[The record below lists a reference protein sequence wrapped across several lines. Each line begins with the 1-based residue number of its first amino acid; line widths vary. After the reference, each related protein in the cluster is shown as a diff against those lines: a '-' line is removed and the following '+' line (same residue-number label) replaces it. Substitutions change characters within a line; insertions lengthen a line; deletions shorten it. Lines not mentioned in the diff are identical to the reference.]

1 MVSLLLRG
9 QPLMSGGKPADI
21 KAVLFD
27 KDGTMSRSE
36 HHLLSLAT
44 TRLRHCLRLGGASR
58 SEELSELLAKAYG
71 LHLAEDSLNPAGIT
85 AVAARD
91 HNLISTAVALT
102 LVGHGWPE
110 SLALA
115 EETFRLADLDTPSG
129 SADAPT
135 TEGLVELLMALRHQ
149 GVRCAVISNDDLP
162 GIQDFL
168 STHGLSGHIAAIW
181 SAERLPRKPDPR
193 AVHQLCEA
201 LGVSP
206 SSCALIGD
214 ANSDLRM
221 AREAGVAVAL
231 GYRGGWRR
239 PVPLD
244 NNFPWLDRWHD
255 LLVAEGEEPA
265 HGVSTETRGT
275 GFGT

>member
-9 QPLMSGGKPADI
+9 QPLMSGGQPADI

-36 HHLLSLAT
+36 PHLLSLAT
-44 TRLRHCLRLGGASR
+44 KRLRHCLRLGGASCE
-58 SEELSELLAKAYG
+58 EELAQLLAKAYG
-71 LHLAEDSLNPAGIT
+71 LHLAEDSLDPAGIT

-91 HNLISTAVALT
+91 HNLISTAVALS

-115 EETFRLADLDTPSG
+115 EETFRLADLDTSPGVSG
-129 SADAPT
+129 APT
-135 TEGLVELLMALRHQ
+135 TEGVVELLMGLRQ
-149 GVRCAVISNDDLP
+149 RGVRCAVISNDDLP

-168 STHGLSGHIAAIW
+168 SEHGLSGHIAAIW
-181 SAERLPRKPDPR
+181 SAERLPRKPDPQ
-193 AVHQLCEA
+193 AVHQLCDA

-221 AREAGVAVAL
+221 ARAAGVAVVI

-239 PVPLD
+239 PVALD
-244 NNFPWLDRWHD
+244 NDYPWLDHWRD

-265 HGVSTETRGT
+265 HGVSTETRG
-275 GFGT
+275 